1 MPMIDMTKALAV
13 TLSFGLAGAA
23 LAQETAP
30 TETQPADTTTTQA
43 QPETTAPAEP
53 AAAPAQPAPA
63 AQPADGPGSIYV
75 KETYDD
81 WAERCMR
88 GAEGQPDLCQLYQ
101 LLKDEQGNPVAE
113 IGMFPLPKGEKAQA
127 GASIT
132 APLET
137 LLTENIVIAIDGGK
151 PKVYPF
157 SWCDRASC
165 VARIG
170 FTAEEVATMKKGN
183 KATMTIVPVAA
194 PDQKVVLNISLKGF
208 TKGFDALPAPA
219 AAN

>member
-1 MPMIDMTKALAV
+1 
-13 TLSFGLAGAA
+13 
-23 LAQETAP
+23 
-30 TETQPADTTTTQA
+30 
-43 QPETTAPAEP
+43 
-53 AAAPAQPAPA
+53 
-63 AQPADGPGSIYV
+63 
-75 KETYDD
+75 
-81 WAERCMR
+81 MR

-101 LLKDEQGNPVAE
+101 LLKDDQGNAVAE
-113 IGMFPLPKGEKAQA
+113 IGMFPLPKGEKALA

-137 LLTENIVIAIDGGK
+137 LLTENIVISVDGGK

-165 VARIG
+165 VARVG

-208 TKGFDALPAPA
+208 TKGFEALPTPA

>member
-13 TLSFGLAGAA
+13 TLTFGLAGAA
-23 LAQETAP
+23 LAQETATP
-30 TETQPADTTTTQA
+30 ETQPADTTATQT
-43 QPETTAPAEP
+43 QPETAAPAEP
-53 AAAPAQPAPA
+53 APAAEQAPA
-63 AQPADGPGSIYV
+63 ADAPGSIYI

-101 LLKDEQGNPVAE
+101 LLKDEQGNAVAE
-113 IGMFPLPKGEKAQA
+113 IGMFPLPKGEKALA

-137 LLTENIVIAIDGGK
+137 LLTENIVISVDGGK

-165 VARIG
+165 VARVG

-208 TKGFDALPAPA
+208 TKGFEALPTPA